1 MKADIEKQ
9 AAELL
14 LKRGVIVPVTAPLL
28 FRLFRKRIINLVV
41 KSPTVLT
48 YLKVAHK
55 FLEMEVDPDRDI
67 ELKEAF
73 EVYAKHGKK
82 ESEIIALCLLNNRF
96 LYWLHK
102 PLAWWLRGKVT
113 ETESNYLYQLIVV
126 YGGVQDFIN
135 TIRLIKTTRMTA
147 PMNLSQ
153 KKVS

>member
-1 MKADIEKQ
+1 M
-9 AAELL
+9 
-14 LKRGVIVPVTAPLL
+14 PVTAPLL
-28 FRLFRKRIINLVV
+28 FRLFRKKIINLVV

-55 FLEMEVDPDRDI
+55 FLEMEVDPYRDI

-96 LYWLHK
+96 LYWLNK
-102 PLAWWLRGKVT
+102 PLAWWLRGKIT

-135 TIRLIKTTRMTA
+135 TIRLIRTTRMTA

>member
-14 LKRGVIVPVTAPLL
+14 LKRGVKVPVTAPLL

-102 PLAWWLRGKVT
+102 PLAWWLRSKIT

>member
-14 LKRGVIVPVTAPLL
+14 LKRGVKVPVTAPLL
-28 FRLFRKRIINLVV
+28 FRLFRKRIINLKV

-73 EVYAKHGKK
+73 EVYTKHGKK

-102 PLAWWLRGKVT
+102 PLAWWLRDKVT

-135 TIRLIKTTRMTA
+135 TIRLIRTTRMTA

>member
-14 LKRGVIVPVTAPLL
+14 LKRGVKVPVTAPLL
-28 FRLFRKRIINLVV
+28 FRLFRKRIITLVV

-96 LYWLHK
+96 LYWFHK